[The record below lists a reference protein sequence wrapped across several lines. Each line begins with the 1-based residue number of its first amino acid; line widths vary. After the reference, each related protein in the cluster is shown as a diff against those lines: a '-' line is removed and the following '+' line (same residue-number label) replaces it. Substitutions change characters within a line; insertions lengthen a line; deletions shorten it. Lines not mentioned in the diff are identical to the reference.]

1 MDLRYPYSATPTGNA
16 QTLNINVSN
25 SGASHYVLTGT
36 DRDQTHS
43 SANDPS
49 VTMVVG
55 DTINF
60 NVSAS
65 GHPFYIKTSST
76 TGTGNQASG
85 VTNNNELQRTELFY
99 LDSRTLAQNLL
110 LHMPVSWSNAW
121 SYNSSVFVGP
131 TEYPDGSF
139 GYTFPVKRK
148 VDDNNFE
155 VVVGVSTVDHYY
167 YSGGTV
173 LKQRNYYDNGFTQVK
188 DRGIAP
194 SGIFNEAIS
203 NCTSVVSAIFTCTGI
218 VFSIIE
224 DGPAA
229 FSGITTQFTGNN
241 GLINSGITDAAN
253 SPSQGTVQLQKVAHQ
268 ETALTSLQI
277 VLVLRLMDSM
287 LM

>member
-1 MDLRYPYSATPTGNA
+1 MLGVIT
-16 QTLNINVSN
+16 V
-25 SGASHYVLTGT
+25 
-36 DRDQTHS
+36 
-43 SANDPS
+43 
-49 VTMVVG
+49 
-55 DTINF
+55 
-60 NVSAS
+60 
-65 GHPFYIKTSST
+65 
-76 TGTGNQASG
+76 QA
-85 VTNNNELQRTELFY
+85 
-99 LDSRTLAQNLL
+99 
-110 LHMPVSWSNAW
+110 
-121 SYNSSVFVGP
+121 FVGP

-218 VFSIIE
+218 VTSIIE

-229 FSGITTQFTGNN
+229 FSGITTQFPGNN

-253 SPSQGTVQLQKVAHQ
+253 SPSQGTGPITKG
-268 ETALTSLQI
+268 LT
-277 VLVLRLMDSM
+277 
-287 LM
+287 